1 MILAVAL
8 SPSVDHTYVVDELVP
23 GTIHRPLETVR
34 LAGGNGLNV
43 ARAARALGADVVAI
57 AVVGGASGRW
67 IATSLEIEGI
77 EFGPVIGRGQTR
89 LRTTLTDQSGALTEL
104 YEPPTPID
112 TAEWDALEDTI
123 AGAIVESVPSWI
135 VVSGILPPGAPPDAV
150 SRIIAIAAEAGAQIA
165 VDSAEDGV
173 RQALH
178 SGADLVTISAVH
190 AAALLHASDPHD
202 LTSLGEGLR
211 KLAGSDDTAIV
222 VMDGD
227 QGAWASFPGTD
238 PIVLPPAELG
248 RYRLGCGDAFVAG
261 LVRALE
267 EEAPPGA
274 ALDIATSTSAANS
287 RIPGAGRLDGF
298 TD

>member
-23 GTIHRPLETVR
+23 GTIHRPVETVR

-43 ARAARALGADVVAI
+43 ARAARALGADVVAVAI
-57 AVVGGASGRW
+57 VGGASGRW

-89 LRTTLTDQSGALTEL
+89 LRTTLTDRSGALTEL
-104 YEPPTPID
+104 YEPPTAIEQ
-112 TAEWDALEDTI
+112 AEWDSLEDTL

-135 VVSGILPPGAPPDAV
+135 VVSGILPPGAPPDAI
-150 SRIIAIAAEAGAQIA
+150 SRIIAIADEAGARIA

-173 RQALH
+173 RQALEN
-178 SGADLVTISAVH
+178 GADLVTVSAVH
-190 AAALLHASDPHD
+190 AAALLGADDSHD
-202 LTSLGEGLR
+202 LRALGGGLR
-211 KLAGSDDTAIV
+211 KLATSEDTTIV
-222 VMDGD
+222 VMDGS
-227 QGAWASFPGTD
+227 QGAWASFPDAD

-261 LVRALE
+261 LVQALE
-267 EEAPPGA
+267 ADKTPGEA
-274 ALDIATSTSAANS
+274 LTVATSASAANS
-287 RIPGAGRLDGF
+287 RIPGAGRLDGI
-298 TD
+298 TH